1 MLNTGFT
8 VVQQLLISLDINTAT
23 TSTREKCGSRKY
35 PYPFHGGF
43 FGSNPHSSGNSTLTL
58 KVWLLI
64 HPPPPEFPVTIH
76 GVAMDIFVE
85 LHTCNLTSICLL
97 TSVMNV
103 FKKRA
108 TKQLFFD

>member
-8 VVQQLLISLDINTAT
+8 VVQDLIISFEINTTT
-23 TSTREKCGSRKY
+23 TSTREMCGSRNY
-35 PYPFHGGF
+35 PYPFHGWI

-58 KVWLLI
+58 KVWLLK
-64 HPPPPEFPVTIH
+64 PPPPLPEFPVTIH
-76 GVAMDIFVE
+76 GVAMDIFLE
-85 LHTCNLTSICLL
+85 LHTCNLRSTFCAC
-97 TSVMNV
+97 VMNV